1 MGKKKLVE
9 SGLAAIGK
17 MLGAG
22 DDVPGKAK
30 AAAPVIPKSV
40 SKEEQLAAIE
50 AARAKAATQKTIPA
64 YKAFEPF
71 LGGKAALL
79 EADRTKVG
87 DGRAGGPLFSMIHP
101 GFPWGVGKQAKGTT
115 IMDTAAQPNTV
126 ATTYLGGA
134 TQIKSNPVV
143 FDQMYDEFI
152 RSLAEGL
159 VSQKS
164 LDEINQKLSKM
175 LEAPIDVADPLS
187 KELIAKSFDTR
198 AAAGDLFLGEG
209 SGGPRQ
215 PFALRSK
222 QVVVENT
229 EPMLLHPEHGGT
241 ADTFS
246 VGPRA
251 FTLSGEQSFRPD
263 LNAGYPYILHG
274 QDQGVMFN
282 PVPLKVFN
290 PTTWEQSV
298 KNTGKPPGSWT
309 LSRKVRTEDITD
321 KWLRHLEDAEKRGYE
336 GYAEGGEVDPI
347 KQRAADRVA
356 VHNEA
361 VQKFGVG
368 GLLKKAAKAVAEKP
382 VDRLS
387 MGFKDVTKRTP
398 ELQEAAQALDRGE
411 LTAAKYAKLVKKH
424 KPVTRYASVPMPAT
438 EEQALGALTKP
449 KQAMYGKTAEI
460 PAGSKTDLR
469 LDIPSYANHGVW
481 INSVHQADQ
490 PTVYGPT
497 SAAKNVTMK
506 VPAHKALETAKGGP
520 KAPYATM
527 SGEWNPMTAEE
538 AYARA
543 KEFIDHPEWRQIG
556 FDPERHGYFYDRET
570 MEPITHA
577 DEVIQVGPLVLARGA
592 KHVPPEGGHKYADGG
607 IVLQDADSLSQLFHA
622 SPEGGQA
629 YASGGK
635 VGMIKKALKEISGAK
650 ATQEEKVAEY
660 VDPATEKIEDWSWR
674 DLPSVAKE
682 IGLTEVP
689 DYIQKGYGDF
699 MKSQMGRAL
708 AGDMSLRDFIKAYT
722 ITRSSVNRGGLP
734 YTSATKTGMKL
745 PQTGELVRPEGAYAE
760 WLGSK
765 SGQKYLDSA
774 EKGKI
779 DLNSIY
785 DAVSKFEPFGMSP
798 KLGEDMIWAAQHG
811 KTAIPNLNSLVTNP
825 LDEYRST
832 IQSVPGIGPAKSGFV
847 ASLLGRGDLP
857 TFDARQIRLHTGQG
871 GKEASKFMR
880 RGEGRGGDEA
890 VDRLAARQQAMDMG
904 IDPDLLPFYQHLVHH
919 GVWDK
924 TAGSETTHDDLIRAM
939 RGYAGGGKVGM
950 VKKAAKEL
958 GSLGKKAIQSVK
970 DLADDV
976 LPASEREANLA
987 KMLSDSQIKERLYHA
1002 TPKDFDVFKVGGPD
1016 PSISGHAIWLSNQP
1030 SHQPAAHHI
1039 GSNANPKPGTNV
1051 MPVYVQAKRPM
1062 VLDDEN
1068 MLKWAQSAY
1077 ANKSPEFPYLM
1088 PKDWA
1093 DRVKEDYDSIILA
1106 DPYGH
1111 GDAHEVIM
1119 FNPNQIKSAIGNRG
1133 TYDTT
1138 KPEVN
1143 KAKGGVAKV
1152 KRSK

>member
-1 MGKKKLVE
+1 MGISEAIKKAAK
-9 SGLAAIGK
+9 LAAEVSE
-17 MLGAG
+17 AH
-22 DDVPGKAK
+22 VPKRK
-30 AAAPVIPKSV
+30 QDPVGMPKKSV
-40 SKEEQLAAIE
+40 VKPVPP
-50 AARAKAATQKTIPA
+50 RA
-64 YKAFEPF
+64 EP
-71 LGGKAALL
+71 
-79 EADRTKVG
+79 RTKAEIDAIAQRIAPQLIGEKFVK
-87 DGRAGGPLFSMIHP
+87 GP
-101 GFPWGVGKQAKGTT
+101 KGTT
-115 IMDTAAQPNTV
+115 SVAGKSQKQFALEKELQHRIIASKTLPKVNPVDLENYRDSVMLSLPGDFTLSDVDILDIAGNPLRAPSRQYGGPRYGLGQEGEIGWASSADAAKAFQNRAIKTSEQ
-126 ATTYLGGA
+126 YGGA
-134 TQIKSNPVV
+134 PVLANYMMMGPEGVNFAQHFADAALKSIDVSKMKPEMVEAFNDMVRAGLPATKKKPQRTFPNFAGIENPDEAYKQMATDPALRKHFNSLIQQPTMETQLGMPSGMNIRHALTEPELRDLEPGMTGYSLLEMNPFIDKLPPSLHPTYSHDIPGTFAGRLETMAPYELMFPDSV
-143 FDQMYDEFI
+143 QSILDEGKKPS
-152 RSLAEGL
+152 SLFRTISLQGGRQL
-159 VSQKS
+159 IDNQL
-164 LDEINQKLSKM
+164 LDEIGQYN
-175 LEAPIDVADPLS
+175 EAIKRLTGR
-187 KELIAKSFDTR
+187 KK
-198 AAAGDLFLGEG
+198 
-209 SGGPRQ
+209 GG
-215 PFALRSK
+215 
-222 QVVVENT
+222 
-229 EPMLLHPEHGGT
+229 
-241 ADTFS
+241 S
-246 VGPRA
+246 VGMTP
-251 FTLSGEQSFRPD
+251 E
-263 LNAGYPYILHG
+263 
-274 QDQGVMFN
+274 
-282 PVPLKVFN
+282 
-290 PTTWEQSV
+290 E
-298 KNTGKPPGSWT
+298 
-309 LSRKVRTEDITD
+309 
-321 KWLRHLEDAEKRGYE
+321 
-336 GYAEGGEVDPI
+336 
-347 KQRAADRVA
+347 RVA
-356 VHNEA
+356 IHNEA
-361 VQKFGVG
+361 VKHLGVG
-368 GLLKKAAKAVAEKP
+368 GLLKKAAKAVAEAP

-411 LTAAKYAKLVKKH
+411 LTAAQYAELVKKY
-424 KPVTRYASVPMPAT
+424 KPVTKYSSVPAPAT

-460 PAGSKTDLR
+460 PAGAKTDLR

-497 SAAKNVTMK
+497 SAAKNVKMK
-506 VPAHKALETAKGGP
+506 VPAHKALATAKGGP

-527 SGEWNPMTAEE
+527 SGDWNPMTTEE

-543 KEFIDHPEWRQIG
+543 KEVIDNPEWSQIG

-592 KHVPPEGGHKYADGG
+592 KHVPPEEGHKYADGG
-607 IVLQDADSLSQLFHA
+607 IVLGDAESLAQLFHT
-622 SPEGGQA
+622 SPDGEQS
-629 YASGGK
+629 YAGGGK

-745 PQTGELVRPEGAYAE
+745 PNTGELVRPEGAYAE

-939 RGYAGGGKVGM
+939 RGYAEGGIAEG
-950 VKKAAKEL
+950 
-958 GSLGKKAIQSVK
+958 
-970 DLADDV
+970 
-976 LPASEREANLA
+976 
-987 KMLSDSQIKERLYHA
+987 
-1002 TPKDFDVFKVGGPD
+1002 
-1016 PSISGHAIWLSNQP
+1016 NQ
-1030 SHQPAAHHI
+1030 
-1039 GSNANPKPGTNV
+1039 
-1051 MPVYVQAKRPM
+1051 
-1062 VLDDEN
+1062 
-1068 MLKWAQSAY
+1068 
-1077 ANKSPEFPYLM
+1077 
-1088 PKDWA
+1088 
-1093 DRVKEDYDSIILA
+1093 
-1106 DPYGH
+1106 
-1111 GDAHEVIM
+1111 
-1119 FNPNQIKSAIGNRG
+1119 
-1133 TYDTT
+1133 
-1138 KPEVN
+1138 
-1143 KAKGGVAKV
+1143 
-1152 KRSK
+1152 